1 MITLVVTELK
11 VLARSVTFLAITIGF
26 PVVFFLVMSE
36 VFGGLGPGGLDMP
49 RYMMVSMAAFA
60 AISVSIAV
68 GTRVGQERLA
78 GWNRQLRLTPLPGWG
93 YVTAKVVVA
102 MTMALPAIALV
113 FLAGLVIKGV
123 ELPAGQWL
131 ALIAATWPGALPYGV
146 IGLAIGLAV
155 KPDEAGGAGVA
166 VYLPMA
172 MLGGLWIPV
181 EALPAF
187 MADLAK
193 VLPSYWLAENARIQL
208 SGAPFQPLGV
218 AVMVAWLVVVGAA
231 VIALHRRQ
239 AARI

>member
-1 MITLVVTELK
+1 MISLVTAELK

-36 VFGGLGPGGLDMP
+36 VFGGLGTGGLDMP

-68 GTRVGQERLA
+68 GTRVGLERQA
-78 GWNRQLRLTPLPGWG
+78 GWHRQLRLTPMPGWS
-93 YVTAKVVVA
+93 YLVAKVVVA
-102 MTMALPAIALV
+102 MAMALPAIILV
-113 FLAGLVIKGV
+113 FVAGLVIKGV
-123 ELPAGQWL
+123 ELPAGQWV
-131 ALIAATWPGALPYGV
+131 ALVAAAWLGALPFGV

-155 KPDEAGGAGVA
+155 APDAASGAGVA

-172 MLGGLWIPV
+172 MLGGLWVPV
-181 EALPAF
+181 EALPGF
-187 MADLAK
+187 MAGLAK

-208 SGAPFQPLGV
+208 TGTAIQPLGIAV
-218 AVMVAWLVVVGAA
+218 AVTWLVAVGGVV
-231 VIALHRRQ
+231 ISLYRRQ